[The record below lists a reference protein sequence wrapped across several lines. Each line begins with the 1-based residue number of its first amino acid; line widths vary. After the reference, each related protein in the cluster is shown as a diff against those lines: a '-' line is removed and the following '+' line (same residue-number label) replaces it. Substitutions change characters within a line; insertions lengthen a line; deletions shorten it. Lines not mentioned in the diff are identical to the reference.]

1 MCYTRQNGPLPSANI
16 KTLGKVSFLCILEK
30 HFVKCKCK
38 GTQQS
43 LHFCRVSLQWH
54 LAKLPF
60 LVTASPSWHSAKTL
74 SLSSCHPLIFYFL
87 SRATLT
93 LNNMFAE
100 CRHKTLVKE
109 LFAVKIGAERPML
122 RVGLGIRESF
132 VECFSSFG
140 TRQTSCFR
148 SDACIQLNGEWS
160 LLYKLPPCR
169 ILPTRKMDIHPLSV
183 STDCLKSDTNVNL
196 ILALQHNT
204 PRAI

>member
-1 MCYTRQNGPLPSANI
+1 
-16 KTLGKVSFLCILEK
+16 
-30 HFVKCKCK
+30 
-38 GTQQS
+38 
-43 LHFCRVSLQWH
+43 
-54 LAKLPF
+54 
-60 LVTASPSWHSAKTL
+60 
-74 SLSSCHPLIFYFL
+74 
-87 SRATLT
+87 
-93 LNNMFAE
+93 
-100 CRHKTLVKE
+100 
-109 LFAVKIGAERPML
+109 ML

-148 SDACIQLNGEWS
+148 SDACIQLNGEWP

-204 PRAI
+204 PRAIQYRAIIPSGTKWRYLVPGHSVLNAPGPLGIQFRAMTPPGTKWWHLILGGVMACTKWSSRGYFKMIAYPMQSQSDAQVGWQRRLHVRLEIAVLKPTDHACAFTHEKFA